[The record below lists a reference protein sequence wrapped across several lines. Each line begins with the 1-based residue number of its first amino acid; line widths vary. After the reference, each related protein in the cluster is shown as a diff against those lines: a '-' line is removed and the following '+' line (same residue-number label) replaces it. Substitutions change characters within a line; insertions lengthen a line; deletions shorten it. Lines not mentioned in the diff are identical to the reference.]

1 MVRLRARQTPGAFGI
16 ALAVFSGLASLGIG
30 AVVLRNYHDEPFT
43 VVWSSLPVVLG
54 LIVLISCFGLILA
67 KRPKKVPY
75 PARDSDLDNETARF
89 LPRRANRGSVVS
101 NAVLLLLGGWFLVM
115 GVVGAVEENWLWPVL
130 AAFPAAYFLGFPVL
144 RAVGLFRPGGVWLT
158 PTRLVNEQF
167 GLRSEIAL
175 SDVDTAMPRVDD
187 VRVVPADPSA
197 IHHKRRT
204 PRLWCARLVPGE
216 MLILDGIEGGIDGL
230 AAEIRERAQ
239 VAQSGGQRRSRRLW
253 GQR

>member
-1 MVRLRARQTPGAFGI
+1 M
-16 ALAVFSGLASLGIG
+16 
-30 AVVLRNYHDEPFT
+30 VLRNYHDEPFII
-43 VVWSSLPVVLG
+43 VWSSLPIVLG
-54 LIVLISCFGLILA
+54 LIVLISCVGLILA
-67 KRPKKVPY
+67 KRSRKPAH
-75 PARDSDLDNETARF
+75 PARDTVLDNEPARF
-89 LPRRANRGSVVS
+89 LPRRAHRGSVVS
-101 NAVLLLLGGWFLVM
+101 NIVLVLLGGWFLVM

-144 RAVGLFRPGGVWLT
+144 RAVGLFRLGGVWLT
-158 PTRLVNEQF
+158 PTRIVNEQF
-167 GLRSEIAL
+167 GLRSEIAF

-197 IHHKRRT
+197 IHHTRRT

-230 AAEIRERAQ
+230 AAEIRKRAE
-239 VAQSGGQRRSRRLW
+239 VAHDGGQRRRRRLW

>member
-1 MVRLRARQTPGAFGI
+1 MVQLSAKQTPGPLLSWLGLLTG
-16 ALAVFSGLASLGIG
+16 LAVTGIG
-30 AVVLRNYHDEPFT
+30 VGLVSRSHEDLFGA
-43 VVWSSLPVVLG
+43 VWSALMLVLG
-54 LIVLISCFGLILA
+54 VIVLISFVGIQLA
-67 KRPKKVPY
+67 KRSQVSSE
-75 PARDSDLDNETARF
+75 PARDVTFESERARF
-89 LPRRANRGSVVS
+89 FARRSRPGTLAG
-101 NAVLLLLGGWFLVM
+101 NAVLVLLGGWFLVM
-115 GVVGAVEENWLWPVL
+115 GVVGAEENWVWPVL

-187 VRVVPADPSA
+187 VRVVPGDPSA

-204 PRLWCARLVPGE
+204 PRLWCARLVLGE

-230 AAEIRERAQ
+230 AAEIRARAE
-239 VAQSGGQRRSRRLW
+239 VSRNDGQRRRRGLW

>member
-1 MVRLRARQTPGAFGI
+1 ML
-16 ALAVFSGLASLGIG
+16 
-30 AVVLRNYHDEPFT
+30 
-43 VVWSSLPVVLG
+43 VLG
-54 LIVLISCFGLILA
+54 LIVLISYFGLLLA
-67 KRPKKVPY
+67 KRPQRSAV
-75 PARDSDLDNETARF
+75 PARDVIFENERGRF
-89 LPRRANRGSVVS
+89 LARRTKPGTLAANVVL
-101 NAVLLLLGGWFLVM
+101 VLLGGWFLVL
-115 GVVGAVEENWLWPVL
+115 GVVGGVEENWLWPVL

-216 MLILDGIEGGIDGL
+216 MLILEGIEGGIDGL
-230 AAEIRERAQ
+230 AAEIRERAE
-239 VAQSGGQRRSRRLW
+239 VARNGGQRRRRRLR
-253 GQR
+253 G